1 MSHGEMK
8 NKRITKFM
16 LIIPIIL
23 GLMIS
28 SANPLTF
35 QMPNMPINRKIAS
48 QISVLYI
55 YGGYAT
61 NYTIEYQNLF
71 AKLSFIDITSINIS
85 DFMKNANIAFYF
97 NVLLVGHSSF
107 NSTYSG
113 YTTTRSNNIINTG
126 KPILAMGSG
135 GGTFFQGLGY
145 DYGGGGMGFTSSGL
159 SVNSSEANHV
169 IFNQYYSFSV
179 PSTITYSG
187 IFTQGVYMP
196 GREKDTNFL
205 ATDSSNTNYAPLL
218 ENFNFSQKLLY
229 FGIGGVPNS
238 EESNSFKLIH
248 NCIEWLSGFV
258 LTTTTTIS
266 TTTTPTTT
274 VTTTPP
280 TTTSPTTTV
289 PPTTTTPSTTIP
301 STNTSS
307 TTYVESTTTDPL
319 TTTPST
325 TIDSTTVEETTTEET
340 STTTEED
347 GDTTP
352 TLNISPGFTFYLL
365 LIGLLVIIPT
375 RRFLKRK

>member
-1 MSHGEMK
+1 MK

-85 DFMKNANIAFYF
+85 DFMKNTNIAFSF

-113 YTTTRSNNIINTG
+113 YNTTRSNNIINTG

-159 SVNSSEANHV
+159 AVNSSDANHG

-179 PSTITYSG
+179 PGTITYSG

-205 ATDSSNTNYAPLL
+205 ATDSSKTNHAPLL

-258 LTTTTTIS
+258 LTTTI
-266 TTTTPTTT
+266 PTTT

-280 TTTSPTTTV
+280 TTTPTTTSV

-307 TTYVESTTTDPL
+307 TTYIESTTTDPL
-319 TTTPST
+319 TTTPT
-325 TIDSTTVEETTTEET
+325 TTNYSTTVDETTTEYT

-347 GDTTP
+347 SDTTP

-365 LIGLLVIIPT
+365 LIGLLAIIPT
-375 RRFLKRK
+375 RRLLKRK